1 MQTGVKR
8 SKKMKRPASSMD
20 EYATAIVKEA
30 LTRDANQNLVYG
42 ELFQDPMTASFIA
55 AKDPLLVM
63 LRYKPI
69 LFLRLLQTNKALNKL
84 WLEFPGIWR
93 VMTQQLVE
101 MELGG
106 YMAEV
111 YPFFVAE
118 NERFRAHSVFLSNNV
133 DFAGRDKYAVSRNG
147 HLIVRPE
154 LGIGLGLFVE
164 LPIFTGDLTNE
175 HYYYVPYDN
184 YTRLVITVLQYLLQY
199 SSERGH
205 RAKVREMLVKY
216 LGVKE
221 SLDFLVCYL
230 DGFLVTRE
238 FINDAGDAAIFTHPT
253 DMASFLETLRQIV
266 EKYRLDVSYDLG
278 KMIVRVF
285 EGMQLRGIIFDS
297 NVKPNPLGDLNSLDK
312 LSVATKPPKA
322 IKLDATTMKDFSGK
336 VSLLY
341 ANAPQGEKTLFLRLL
356 GSFVR
361 DTSSNSSLD
370 DKSKIT
376 KYESGGYPLRC
387 IVCETLTSQVDP
399 HLELAFCRVECRTLY
414 RK

>member
-118 NERFRAHSVFLSNNV
+118 NERFLARRVYLSNII
-133 DFAGRDKYAVSRNG
+133 DFAGIENYAISRKGN
-147 HLIVRPE
+147 LIVRPE

-164 LPIFTGDLTNE
+164 LPVFKGDLTNE
-175 HYYYVPYDN
+175 HYYYVPYDH

-199 SSERGH
+199 SSEHNH
-205 RAKVREMLVKY
+205 RAEVIQMLVKY
-216 LGVKE
+216 LGVKG

-253 DMASFLETLRQIV
+253 DMAPFLNSLKEIV
-266 EKYRLDVSYDLG
+266 EKYEIDVSYERG
-278 KMIVRVF
+278 TMIVRVY
-285 EGMQLRGIIFDS
+285 EGRRLRGIFDS
-297 NVKPNPLGDLNSLDK
+297 DLIPNPLGELNTLAK
-312 LSVATKPPKA
+312 LSVAREPPKA
-322 IKLDATTMKDFSGK
+322 IKLGAATMKDFSEK
-336 VSLLY
+336 VAALY
-341 ANAPQGEKTLFLRLL
+341 STAPQGEKTLFLRLL
-356 GSFVR
+356 SSFLR
-361 DTSSNSSLD
+361 DTNDYSLY

-399 HLELAFCRVECRTLY
+399 HLELAFCRTECRTLY
-414 RK
+414 TK